1 MQHLRDNFLA
11 NVPMRNDPRLLHGI
25 SFQDNLVPWDD
36 PRAVC
41 RICLALHV
49 DPVFLASDAQCPF
62 SSGAGFCPVCAT
74 PFGTSLPCVG
84 CTEHREHFQVMASVV
99 CWHAGAT
106 SKDAFAV
113 VLVHLFSV
121 NQAAVGLILE
131 ATTARV
137 LPSNSTILFRAHARL
152 LVGNVPGV
160 NAVSR
165 GLNLPRYLSF
175 ARSAQTLDSDPLF
188 GFVWSGFLQAVSGR
202 TLTSVNPRPG
212 LVGPHHDVPAGGL
225 VEPIQHVSMD
235 PYPDVRAGVNNFVN
249 AWQEHHQNG
258 IREFHIQEPGP
269 VASVVFPGGAG
280 TASPAGQGVPFVS
293 PVPPSQAGGSVSHNV
308 PVNFN
313 ENMRAENQSVQFG
326 QPRPMFPSVNGPVSN
341 AEPQISYEQA
351 LMQLQQRYG
360 RQFMQQP
367 PAPQL
372 GNLPLFYHNQLA
384 QQPQVM
390 SAQHYSPV
398 SPAQQLHEHNIPF
411 LQNPQYLAEQHGQH
425 QRQMQAFPQHAAQLD
440 APRLHDFAFFPPN
453 HSMNASAAAQ
463 LGKSATIAGAHNTWL
478 RKSSFSQ
485 SIKIQSFPRGADSV
499 DGKARSRP
507 FDIPYASNSLT
518 EQYVFISDEP
528 VQISQREDILVCFV
542 KSCIAWSVYILPLTG
557 NDPRRLPVHVGQ
569 MSQVLAN
576 IRELASTFGTTEAV
590 VLRVCHGIS
599 VRNITSCLN
608 PGDTITLQDPLD
620 VSTNYFQAALAK
632 LIADNRG
639 RVYAPQQQHGY
650 RRPLAMDGDTPA
662 RQGAA
667 PQRQRPNNVRGGV
680 AIAAVAPVAHPPV
693 PGAGMVAP
701 IAVVRN
707 DLVGRCNK
715 FWWGQ
720 PCFVHRAGQPC
731 PFRHVCRTC
740 GVVVTAAE
748 AVAHLQSHL

>member
-1 MQHLRDNFLA
+1 MQHFHHQFQTDL
-11 NVPMRNDPRLLHGI
+11 PMRSDPRLLLGI
-25 SFQDNLVPWDD
+25 SFEDNLVPWDD

-62 SSGAGFCPVCAT
+62 SSGAGLCPVCAT

-84 CTEHREHFQVMASVV
+84 CTEHREHFQVMASIV
-99 CWHAGAT
+99 CWHASAT

-121 NQAAVGLILE
+121 SQAAVGLILE

-137 LPSNSTILFRAHARL
+137 LPTNSTILFRAHARL

-165 GLNLPRYLSF
+165 GVNLPRYLSF

-188 GFVWSGFLQAVSGR
+188 GFAWSGFLQAVSSQ

-212 LVGPHHDVPAGGL
+212 LVGPHHNVPAGGL
-225 VEPIQHVSMD
+225 VEPFHVPLD
-235 PYPDVRAGVNNFVN
+235 PFPHVCVGVNNFVN
-249 AWQEHHQNG
+249 AWEEHHQNG
-258 IREFHIQEPGP
+258 IRDGRIQEPGA
-269 VASVVFPGGAG
+269 VASVVFPGASA
-280 TASPAGQGVPFVS
+280 ASPAGQGVPFVS
-293 PVPPSQAGGSVSHNV
+293 HVPSSR
-308 PVNFN
+308 
-313 ENMRAENQSVQFG
+313 NMRANNQSMHFDQS
-326 QPRPMFPSVNGPVSN
+326 RPMFPSFGAASN

-351 LMQLQQRYG
+351 LAELQLRYG
-360 RQFMQQP
+360 LQFVQQP
-367 PAPQL
+367 PVLLPQPQL
-372 GNLPLFYHNQLA
+372 GNSQIFYHNQF
-384 QQPQVM
+384 PQRLPE
-390 SAQHYSPV
+390 QNP
-398 SPAQQLHEHNIPF
+398 PF
-411 LQNPQYLAEQHGQH
+411 LQNPQYPVGQHGQH
-425 QRQMQAFPQHAAQLD
+425 QQQMQSFPQHPAQLD
-440 APRLHDFAFFPPN
+440 APRNVPLHDFSFFPPN

-478 RKSSFSQ
+478 RKNTFSQ

-507 FDIPYASNSLT
+507 FDIPYASNSLL

-528 VQISQREDILVCFV
+528 IQISQREHILVCFV
-542 KSCIAWSVYILPLTG
+542 QTCIAWSFYILPLTG

-576 IRELASTFGTTEAV
+576 IRELASMFGTTEAV
-590 VLRVCHGIS
+590 VLRVCHFIS

-632 LIADNRG
+632 FIADNRG
-639 RVYAPQQQHGY
+639 RVYAPQQQQGY
-650 RRPLAMDGDTPA
+650 RRPLALDGDPPA

-667 PQRQRPNNVRGGV
+667 PQRQRPNNFRGG
-680 AIAAVAPVAHPPV
+680 AAVAAVVPVAHPPV
-693 PGAGMVAP
+693 PGAGMVVP
-701 IAVVRN
+701 VAVARN

-720 PCFVHRAGQPC
+720 PCFVHRMGRPC
-731 PFRHVCRTC
+731 PYRHICKTC
-740 GVVVTAAE
+740 GLVVTAAE
-748 AVAHLQSHL
+748 AAAHLQSHL